1 MYPLVIT
8 GLAQLLFPEKANG
21 QLMYRNGRAVG
32 SRLIGQPFT
41 GPGYFRS
48 RPSAAG
54 AGYDA
59 ATSGGSNLAPTNQK
73 LIRRVQDAV
82 ARASTENPAQPIPI
96 DLVTASASGLDPDIS
111 PAAAYFQVPRVASER
126 GLSEQ
131 KVRELI
137 RRSTYR
143 RQFGVLGEPRVN
155 LLQLNLLLLDEVS
168 QGRPAD

>member
-1 MYPLVIT
+1 MKKQLVTAVLMTAVTTVLLGLMYPLVIT

-59 ATSGGSNLAPTNQK
+59 ATSGGSN
-73 LIRRVQDAV
+73 
-82 ARASTENPAQPIPI
+82 PA
-96 DLVTASASGLDPDIS
+96 
-111 PAAAYFQVPRVASER
+111 PAADGRER
-126 GLSEQ
+126 KYPG
-131 KVRELI
+131 
-137 RRSTYR
+137 
-143 RQFGVLGEPRVN
+143 PVN
-155 LLQLNLLLLDEVS
+155 
-168 QGRPAD
+168 